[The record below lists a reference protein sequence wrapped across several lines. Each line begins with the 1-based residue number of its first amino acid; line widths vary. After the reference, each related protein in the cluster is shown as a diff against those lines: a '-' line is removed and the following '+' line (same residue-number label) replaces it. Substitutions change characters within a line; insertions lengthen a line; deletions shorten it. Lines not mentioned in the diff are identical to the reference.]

1 MKTRINFDLL
11 RCFILITVAL
21 ILTACAASAQK
32 KEEHV
37 GASIYSLNYS
47 AREVAYIAVEEPGDP
62 NGGGGGDAL
71 NPYSEGGSICCF
83 SIPQKWRPDL
93 KVVVVYQLYPD
104 KEYRRSLVSIPPY
117 PNDKA
122 GSIWLIV
129 HQDES
134 VEAVVSK
141 YGPSRPEWPGKIK
154 GYPVPSRE
162 YRIKIW
168 EKKVEEQKAY
178 IANGM
183 LRLNDAS
190 YTKEEKD
197 RLEKNLEYSKALL
210 NHLLKNKP

>member
-11 RCFILITVAL
+11 RCAVLITVAL
-21 ILTACAASAQK
+21 ILTACAAPFQK
-32 KEEHV
+32 KEERV
-37 GASIYSLNYS
+37 GVSIYSLNYS

-104 KEYRRSLVSIPPY
+104 KEYHRSLVSIPPY

-154 GYPVPSRE
+154 GYPVPSKE
-162 YRIKIW
+162 YRKKLWAEKLKREKAELAIFEKAVQKPDLPQEKRDGYQETINQIKKSI
-168 EKKVEEQKAY
+168 Q
-178 IANGM
+178 
-183 LRLNDAS
+183 
-190 YTKEEKD
+190 
-197 RLEKNLEYSKALL
+197 RLEE
-210 NHLLKNKP
+210 NKP